1 MAYAQDLGSCGLRP
15 VWVRLPPGAREASSR
30 RPWASVLGRL
40 VLPDAELV
48 ALGIAEARP
57 RHAVL
62 VVTPDELGAES
73 EDPLRLGVEV
83 RGTEVDV
90 HAVLRRLALGNLDE
104 HQARPDGPFAAQD
117 GDELVDGL
125 DLVAGDAAPEARQL
139 GRIGGVERDAVEV
152 QSHARRVALLL
163 FLAAED
169 APLAVLLLE

>member
-40 VLPDAELV
+40 VLPDAGLV

-62 VVTPDELGAES
+62 VVTPNELGAES
-73 EDPLRLGVEV
+73 EDPLRLAIQV

-90 HAVLRRLALGNLDE
+90 HAVLRRLVLGDLDE

-125 DLVAGDAAPEARQL
+125 GPVAGDAGPEAGQYLRV
-139 GRIGGVERDAVEV
+139 GGVERDAVEV
-152 QSHARRVALLL
+152 QRHASLLL
-163 FLAAED
+163 
-169 APLAVLLLE
+169 PLLV